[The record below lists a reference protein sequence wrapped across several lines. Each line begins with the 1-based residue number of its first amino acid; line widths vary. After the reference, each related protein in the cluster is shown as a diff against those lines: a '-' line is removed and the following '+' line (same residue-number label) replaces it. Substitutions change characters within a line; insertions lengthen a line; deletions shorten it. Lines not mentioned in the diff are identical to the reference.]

1 MGRRRDQRRKWA
13 PVALS
18 SIAAAVAALTLCACG
33 SGSAETTEATAC
45 DRTVEPG
52 INLGR
57 VLARVE
63 PGSVLCL
70 RAGRYRGIRIP
81 AGATRKSD
89 LVTIR
94 SVPRRAATFVGEL
107 AFDDAR
113 HIRLEGLRFTGGV
126 AFAPAASDIQ
136 IVDDEITGP
145 AGIFL
150 FGDASQG
157 GATRRVLIADNLI
170 HDIAYRGPQETHNG
184 YGIKSIG
191 DQSDVTVRGNTIKS
205 VAADY
210 IQTDV
215 ANGWKVEGNH
225 FLGPSLAGPHP
236 LEHQDL
242 WQIYAGGKD
251 LSFTD
256 NVARGTGT
264 SQSLLLQMTA
274 AGDRYSNVRISNNL
288 FDHDSIGYTC
298 QIYQAD
304 GLEFRDNTIVG
315 SHWGCLF
322 RDEPGLP
329 PGSGYR
335 VERNIFAST
344 VEGSDVGFEGRAGD
358 WGDLDY
364 NVSSDTSAPGPH
376 SVHDWTPAWRN
387 EVNYPPL
394 GLPFSAG
401 YRVPGAGEGPPAAP

>member
-1 MGRRRDQRRKWA
+1 MTARSNPGSIWA
-13 PVALS
+13 
-18 SIAAAVAALTLCACG
+18 G
-33 SGSAETTEATAC
+33 
-45 DRTVEPG
+45 
-52 INLGR
+52 

-70 RAGRYRGIRIP
+70 RAGRHPRDPHPCRRHQEVRPGDHPIRSSQGARCSSGSSPSTTPAISGSRDSGSP
-81 AGATRKSD
+81 AGSRSRPRPATS
-89 LVTIR
+89 R
-94 SVPRRAATFVGEL
+94 SSTTRSL
-107 AFDDAR
+107 
-113 HIRLEGLRFTGGV
+113 
-126 AFAPAASDIQ
+126 
-136 IVDDEITGP
+136 GP

-170 HDIAYRGPQETHNG
+170 HDIAYRVSQETHNG

-242 WQIYAGGKD
+242 WQIYAGGTD

-304 GLEFRDNTIVG
+304 GLEFPRQHDRRIA
-315 SHWGCLF
+315 L
-322 RDEPGLP
+322 GLP
-329 PGSGYR
+329 FPGRTGLAAADRGTGLSATSSPR
-335 VERNIFAST
+335 QMKAPMSAS
-344 VEGSDVGFEGRAGD
+344 RAAPETG
-358 WGDLDY
+358 GIDY
-364 NVSSDTSAPGPH
+364 NVSSDTSAYRAAFRARLDTGLEERSQLSATGSP
-376 SVHDWTPAWRN
+376 SRPAT
-387 EVNYPPL
+387 
-394 GLPFSAG
+394 GC
-401 YRVPGAGEGPPAAP
+401 RVPGRARPLLRELGACARGAQLSACGRRSSLRRGPTSTVAAQVHIAAMNRKR